1 MLDPLEEQL
10 METLRETLKRLRI
23 RRVAEAAGIVEYRLA
38 NGLKVL
44 LKENHSA
51 PVVSFMVVYRV
62 GSRNEANGF
71 TGSTH
76 FLEHMMFKGTRRFS
90 PDKGNGVMETF
101 GRIGALLN
109 ATTWLDRTNYF
120 ECVGSEYLELCVE
133 IEADRMRNLRLRE
146 EDRDSEMTVVRNE
159 FERGENDPGSALDK
173 ELNAIAFREHPY
185 HWPTIGWRTDVEGV
199 PMERMK
205 DFYDTYY
212 WPNNATC
219 MIVGDFEEQQ
229 ALKLIAKHFGK
240 IPSSGTTIPGVYTQ
254 EPPQEGERR
263 FVLKRSGD
271 LPQLVIGYHTPE
283 ANHPDTYALSAL
295 RAVLGDAGK
304 RSSRLYRALMES
316 GLCTSCYSQN
326 GEFRDPALFEV
337 GATLTPDASFDKVE
351 QVIYEEIEKLA
362 REPVSEDELRRAKAA
377 NRKGTVLAN
386 ADPMSFIN
394 LLCQAEASADWKW
407 AVEYDDKFDAV
418 TPEEIMRV
426 ARTYF
431 PEDNRT
437 VGRFIPTEKEL
448 HQMPASAMAPSAV
461 TDGHNGKNGKKKKT
475 AARSSGGGRTAKA
488 PRMEIVAK
496 PRSKRATFASQV
508 VREVLP
514 NGLTLLIMPNP
525 GTGSVAI
532 QGAIFGGDYFA
543 PGEQITLPGVTA
555 NMMTKGSRNYSK
567 VQLAEILEEMGTR
580 FGFGTDRFKVS
591 FGTMLVSEDLP
602 RFVPVLADVLRN
614 PLFLEEEW
622 TQSRREFTAAL
633 TKAINNTGQRARQSL
648 MQTLY
653 PPNHP
658 FYEVPYDT
666 RIAELGMVTT
676 ENITAFHGCTF
687 SPANTIIC
695 IVGDIDP
702 DEVRD
707 QFAEALGGW
716 EGRSRQEIIVPNV
729 GLPSGRKRIEIPLAD
744 KANVDILIGHPT
756 ELSRKN
762 EDFFSAYIGNSA
774 LGGDTIAD
782 RLGKELRVKHGLT
795 YGIYSGFDDPSFGA
809 AAWKVQLSVNPNNVD
824 HALEL
829 VDKVIRDY
837 HKKGISK
844 AELEDK
850 VGDAIGSFTV
860 QLRSSTGIAQ
870 ALVRFEFMGLG
881 IEAMDRLA
889 DEFNVV
895 TKSSVDAAIRK
906 YIHPDKLVTVLA
918 GTFAKVPVG
927 AR

>member
-1 MLDPLEEQL
+1 

-23 RRVAEAAGIVEYRLA
+23 RKIAEAQGIVEYKLG
-38 NGLKVL
+38 NGLKIL

-90 PDKGNGVMETF
+90 PEKGTGVMETF

-205 DFYDTYY
+205 QFYDTYY
-212 WPNNATC
+212 WPNNATV
-219 MIVGDFEEQQ
+219 IVVGDFEEQQ

-240 IPSSGTTIPGVYTQ
+240 IPSSDEPIPGVYTH

-263 FVLKRSGD
+263 FTLKRSGD
-271 LPQLVIGYHTPE
+271 LPQIVMGYHIPE
-283 ANHPDTYALSAL
+283 AVHPDTYALSAL

-304 RSSRLYRALMES
+304 RSSRLYKALMET
-316 GLCTSCYSQN
+316 GLATSCYSQN
-326 GEFRDPALFEV
+326 GEFHDPSLFEV
-337 GATLTPDASFDKVE
+337 GATLTPDGSFEKIE
-351 QVIYEEIEKLA
+351 QVIFSELEKLA
-362 REPVSEDELRRAKAA
+362 REPVTEDELRRAKAA
-377 NRKGTVLAN
+377 NRKGTTLAN
-386 ADPMSFIN
+386 SDPMSFIN

-418 TPEEIMRV
+418 TPDDIMRV
-426 ARTYF
+426 ARQYF
-431 PEDNRT
+431 NEDNRT
-437 VGRFIPTEKEL
+437 VGRFIPTDKDPMS
-448 HQMPASAMAPSAV
+448 MPASAMAPTAV
-461 TDGHNGKNGKKKKT
+461 SHNGKNGKGKKT
-475 AARSSGGGRTAKA
+475 AARSAGGRKTAAASK
-488 PRMEIVAK
+488 PQRLEIVAK
-496 PRSKRATFASQV
+496 PRGKRASFVSQV

-514 NGLTLLIMPNP
+514 NGLTLLIMRNP

-543 PGEQITLPGVTA
+543 PGNPAQVCLPGIAA
-555 NMMTKGSRNYSK
+555 NMMTKGSQRYSK
-567 VQLAEILEEMGTR
+567 VELAEILEEMGTR
-580 FGFGTDRFKVS
+580 LGFGADRFKVN
-591 FGTMLVSEDLP
+591 FGTLLVSEDLP
-602 RFVPVLADVLRN
+602 RFVPLLAEVLRN
-614 PLFLEEEW
+614 PLFLDEEL
-622 TQSRREFTAAL
+622 TQTRREFTASL
-633 TKAINNTGQRARQSL
+633 TKALNNTGQRARQAL
-648 MQTLY
+648 MQQIF
-653 PPNHP
+653 PADHP
-658 FYEVPYDT
+658 FYETPYDT
-666 RIAELGMVTT
+666 RITELGMATT
-676 ENITAFHGCTF
+676 DSISRFHRQVF
-687 SPANTIIC
+687 SPASTIIT
-695 IVGDIDP
+695 IVGDIDV
-702 DEVRD
+702 DEVKQ
-707 QFAEALGGW
+707 QFQDALGDWSGPAR
-716 EGRSRQEIIVPNV
+716 GQIVVPTV
-729 GLPSGRKRIEIPLAD
+729 AMPATSKRIEIALAD
-744 KANVDILIGHPT
+744 KANVDIIMGHPT
-756 ELSRKN
+756 ELARSN
-762 EDFFSAYIGNSA
+762 DDFFAAYVANSA

-795 YGIYSGFDDPSFGA
+795 YGIYSGFDDVSFGS
-809 AAWKVQLSVNPNNVD
+809 AAWKIQLSVNPNNVD
-824 HALEL
+824 EALGL
-829 VDKVIRDY
+829 VQKVLADY
-837 HKKGISK
+837 QKKGISK
-844 AELEDK
+844 MELEDK
-850 VGDAIGSFTV
+850 VGDAIGSFAV
-860 QLRSSTGIAQ
+860 QLRSSSGIAQ

-881 IEAMDRLA
+881 MEAMDCLA
-889 DEFNVV
+889 DDFNAV
-895 TKSSVDAAIRK
+895 TKSQVDAAMRK
-906 YIHPDKLVTVLA
+906 YMHPDKLLTVLA